1 VRRQNQL
8 FIIGNGFDR
17 AHGLPTGYE
26 DFYRYLTR
34 KDASPDER
42 SLLYDIREHIGDAFD
57 EKGKF
62 LWNEFET
69 LLGKADFQQDIMSSD
84 EYAYDCSNEDTD
96 KDPDYYSYQN
106 IVPLQA
112 LNNSENMLLEIFHR
126 WINTIDVYQAKPMLS
141 FQQYINQ
148 GYSRFFTF
156 NYTETLEKLYGCYN
170 VEHIHGIAGDG
181 TVLVGHGEDLKP
193 EDEEHD
199 MSECPFVSTGT
210 MDDIEKYL
218 NLLNVPNK
226 LYNAWRKDV
235 TGNIAKHQKYFESLN
250 NINVIYS
257 FGFSYNKIDSPYI
270 GEIIR
275 HLDYSRNV
283 RWLLNS
289 FDRSKFNDYSKC
301 IRSFGFKGKIG
312 EFCCKANA

>member
-1 VRRQNQL
+1 MRRQNQL

-17 AHGLPTGYE
+17 AHGLPTRYK

-34 KDASPDER
+34 KDASLDER
-42 SLLYDIREHIGDAFD
+42 ALLYDIREHIGDAFD

-106 IVPLQA
+106 IVPLEA
-112 LNNSENMLLEIFHR
+112 LNNSENMLPGIFHR
-126 WINTIDVYQAKPMLS
+126 WISTVDIHQANPISS

-156 NYTETLEKLYGCYN
+156 NYTETLEKLYDCYN
-170 VEHIHGIAGDG
+170 VEHIHGMAGDG
-181 TVLVGHGEDLKP
+181 TVLVGHGENLKP
-193 EDEEHD
+193 ENEEHD
-199 MSECPFVSTGT
+199 MIECPFANTGS
-210 MDDIEKYL
+210 MDDVERYFE
-218 NLLNVPNK
+218 LLNVPNK

-235 TGNIAKHQKYFESLN
+235 IGNIAEHKRYFESLK

-257 FGFSYNKIDSPYI
+257 FGFSYNQIDSPYI
-270 GEIIR
+270 GEIVR
-275 HLDYSRNV
+275 HLNDSRHV
-283 RWLLNS
+283 KWLLNS
-289 FDRSKFNDYSKC
+289 FDRSKFNKYITC
-301 IRSFGFKGKIG
+301 IRSWGFKGEIE
-312 EFCCKANA
+312 EFCCKANT